1 MDESVFQDR
10 DKFDEAVANYAN
22 AIKGNRDEFLRML
35 ENMGHVLTH
44 HDFQRRA
51 DGVRFLTT
59 VISLLPQRFM
69 NTYETAFAVQFFLR
83 KLDDDNVVVMQAAL
97 RGLHELMI
105 NEHEMGDGEI
115 KEIAE
120 VMLFQVPIL
129 GLHQAERYIAY
140 RMLAYMLRNYHSALH
155 NIDSEFVKSCI
166 QVIDCETDPRCL
178 LQVFA
183 IINMMCRNFILGE
196 LEESLFEVCAN
207 YFPIDF
213 NPPARDEVG
222 ISREDLVEALLSCM
236 IASAGFGKHSIQ
248 LALEKLDSDLAVAK
262 LDSLKLLIRGAD
274 VYPVICFKEMAVL
287 IWRQIR
293 NLVFVNRHE
302 DIIPRALDCLSSLSR
317 VLSNQENTLRP
328 FFKIIWKDLQ
338 QGAIPGMGRVLE
350 AFIKPSAEACSV
362 ALVEALPSILQLLSE
377 NEGHRRVLVLE
388 STSNVLSHY
397 AVLCNHQAATQEL
410 SQLLGLLADL
420 LCTLLTGGD
429 DELAS
434 RAGVALCNALRIPDF
449 LTESQ
454 LNIIKDL
461 IIHVATHEN
470 APALRNDHV
479 MLLAAA
485 ACTARLPD
493 IVWCII
499 REEIDRG
506 LNSGQL
512 ERILEMITACAA
524 SPQSLSMLLPYLED
538 RFLSSIRGIV
548 IYNRNHLAKCLKGI
562 IDVAELYGVSFDH
575 KSLLDNTVV
584 AWMET
589 VKSGHTNENSES
601 FTHVA
606 ELLEKLSKKCSSSD
620 MQKIIAYCEE
630 ACIDTSL
637 ADTSLLFLRCVVCH
651 ARPEALCAT
660 NWHFMQQLIDAHCQR
675 GGENVPQCLAGYV
688 NKLPDTTLEETLG
701 CLSLRLEP
709 GWTVAK
715 AELLL
720 WVTKA
725 LLLRGYPDLI
735 LCTTLLKELLK
746 DENLGRPVA
755 QGFKQILQPSV
766 LTTEGHCTI
775 TLFHPQ
781 RFFVETVGFL
791 IDGFY
796 SATSEAVK
804 NNFLMGL
811 CYQLAYVPNAVV
823 NACID
828 QILPILVT
836 ALSSEEGSIIHE
848 CVLPCLTEN
857 VGLMASCLGSVLPQ
871 LLQLAKSSFSMEV
884 RRSAL
889 ECLLRLSSIEEDK
902 LLPHQEKV
910 VTSLTQCLADRKR
923 IVREVAAQASSMW
936 HMVGESRGVQN
947 PMLL

>member
-35 ENMGHVLTH
+35 ENMGH
-44 HDFQRRA
+44 
-51 DGVRFLTT
+51 
-59 VISLLPQRFM
+59 RFM

-97 RGLHELMI
+97 RGLYELMI

-120 VMLFQVPIL
+120 AMLFQVPIL

-155 NIDSEFVKSCI
+155 NIDSEFVKACI

-183 IINMMCRNFILGE
+183 IIHMMCRNFILGE

-317 VLSNQENTLRP
+317 VPLEPRKLQKWYDIINGYYENFKLEFSFMLEVLDALAETLRP

-675 GGENVPQCLAGYV
+675 G
-688 NKLPDTTLEETLG
+688 
-701 CLSLRLEP
+701 
-709 GWTVAK
+709 
-715 AELLL
+715 
-720 WVTKA
+720 
-725 LLLRGYPDLI
+725 DLI

-923 IVREVAAQASSMW
+923 IVREVAAQGIFHVAYGWRIKRRTKSDVALDVNSSGIRTGLPD
-936 HMVGESRGVQN
+936 VKVA
-947 PMLL
+947 LLIPVTS